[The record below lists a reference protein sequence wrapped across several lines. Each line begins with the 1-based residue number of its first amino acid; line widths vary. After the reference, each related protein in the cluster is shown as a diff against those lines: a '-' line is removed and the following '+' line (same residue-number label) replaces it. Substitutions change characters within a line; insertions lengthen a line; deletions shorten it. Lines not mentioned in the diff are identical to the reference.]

1 MRLALVWCIFLFAT
15 FFFKKNSFHNST
27 PPWPSALK
35 NFLVYIPFPKKKQ
48 PVCGSAVGPVWMAS
62 RKLDP
67 WFWWFYGKFF
77 TVLGKGGLLH
87 LAVVWHLKTHHLKK
101 ITKVASN
108 LRRPHIKRFQD
119 IYLQSLVN
127 MLIDGTIFESHF
139 SLSDHLQ
146 LPAPHSW
153 DERVRISCHFSPPRY
168 THWIQL
174 IGLPKQSWVLPTK
187 CLPKECSRK
196 HLRIQQD
203 LYNTNQT
210 RQVFFG
216 QKYNTIIAGCFTFF
230 RFLSQCCDDLHMSPQ
245 SSHARIS
252 PSAMWKNSA
261 SSSFLSCCALASL
274 VFRVAKPTS
283 SQQLNCQEI
292 QLNALSKRK
301 NELCAAFASSFVVT
315 KVVSAGSCAKLQLMI

>member
-1 MRLALVWCIFLFAT
+1 
-15 FFFKKNSFHNST
+15 
-27 PPWPSALK
+27 
-35 NFLVYIPFPKKKQ
+35 
-48 PVCGSAVGPVWMAS
+48 MA
-62 RKLDP
+62 P
-67 WFWWFYGKFF
+67 
-77 TVLGKGGLLH
+77 
-87 LAVVWHLKTHHLKK
+87 
-101 ITKVASN
+101 
-108 LRRPHIKRFQD
+108 
-119 IYLQSLVN
+119 
-127 MLIDGTIFESHF
+127 
-139 SLSDHLQ
+139 SLSHTSLLATHLQ

-153 DERVRISCHFSPPRY
+153 DERVRISCHFSPPLDPVDPVD
-168 THWIQL
+168 WIAKTIL
-174 IGLPKQSWVLPTK
+174 STPDPK

-210 RQVFFG
+210 GQVFFG

-274 VFRVAKPTS
+274 VFRVAKTTS

-301 NELCAAFASSFVVT
+301 NEMCAAFASSFVVT